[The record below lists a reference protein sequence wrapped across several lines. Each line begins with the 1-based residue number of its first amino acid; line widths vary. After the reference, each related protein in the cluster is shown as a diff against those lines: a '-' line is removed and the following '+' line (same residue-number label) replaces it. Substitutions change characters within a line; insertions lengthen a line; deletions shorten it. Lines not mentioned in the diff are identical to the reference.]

1 MSLDPQNQS
10 PCREPESGSSQ
21 SPEAGASSHRMD
33 LLAASASL
41 LFCSHL
47 RRILD
52 PSVASMIHHLSG
64 RLRWIRSPARPEPA
78 IASTSRP
85 GRACAMIALPAL
97 CGAAPGE
104 IVRLRRNDSGVH
116 GARQSTMVNAAVRRA
131 AGHSA
136 PPKASRCA
144 DTSVRM
150 ARSVS
155 VSTSL
160 VRTPTYTNIYD
171 RRLMGL
177 HFSFSWANWKTNWA
191 SGPVT

>member
-1 MSLDPQNQS
+1 MDSL
-10 PCREPESGSSQ
+10 
-21 SPEAGASSHRMD
+21 AGPARASHRLD
-33 LLAASASL
+33 LE
-41 LFCSHL
+41 
-47 RRILD
+47 
-52 PSVASMIHHLSG
+52 
-64 RLRWIRSPARPEPA
+64 ARPP
-78 IASTSRP
+78 
-85 GRACAMIALPAL
+85 CAMIALPAL

-155 VSTSL
+155 DSCLNQSRSYSYIYEYIRSAAHGPAFL
-160 VRTPTYTNIYD
+160 V
-171 RRLMGL
+171 LMGQL
-177 HFSFSWANWKTNWA
+177 ENQL
-191 SGPVT
+191 G

>member
-1 MSLDPQNQS
+1 MDSL
-10 PCREPESGSSQ
+10 
-21 SPEAGASSHRMD
+21 AGPARASHRLD
-33 LLAASASL
+33 LE
-41 LFCSHL
+41 
-47 RRILD
+47 
-52 PSVASMIHHLSG
+52 
-64 RLRWIRSPARPEPA
+64 ARPP
-78 IASTSRP
+78 
-85 GRACAMIALPAL
+85 CAMIALPAL

-155 VSTSL
+155 DSVSQPVSFVL
-160 VRTPTYTNIYD
+160 LHIRIYTI
-171 RRLMGL
+171 GG
-177 HFSFSWANWKTNWA
+177 SWACI
-191 SGPVT
+191 SRSHGPTGKPIGLVGPSLKKIPGGPGAGNFFSLFKGERFYFHISNSKLF

>member
-1 MSLDPQNQS
+1 MDSL
-10 PCREPESGSSQ
+10 
-21 SPEAGASSHRMD
+21 AGPARASHRLD
-33 LLAASASL
+33 LE
-41 LFCSHL
+41 
-47 RRILD
+47 
-52 PSVASMIHHLSG
+52 
-64 RLRWIRSPARPEPA
+64 ARPP
-78 IASTSRP
+78 
-85 GRACAMIALPAL
+85 CAMIALPAL

-155 VSTSL
+155 DSTSL

-171 RRLMGL
+171 RRRDKKRRAAR
-177 HFSFSWANWKTNWA
+177 FQFSWACI
-191 SGPVT
+191 SRSHGPTGKPTGLVRPSLKKIPGGPGAGNFFSLFKGERFYFHISNSKLF